1 MVDDVIPTNASSV
14 LVRSLMIAM
23 CGVARAQNYV
33 IDQGTSDALTRY
45 LHLNELPMVTAQF
58 STSPGG
64 SKQLIL
70 TGFVATQFGRNDA
83 ERIATAYLN
92 DPSVNMVDQI
102 LLDPHVEDMRPPPG
116 SAAAAV
122 RNRPTVPINC
132 GTRRCR
138 AFTKTAGR
146 RRLATGR
153 CCRRGIATCGA
164 RRGRIALPWPTR

>member
-1 MVDDVIPTNASSV
+1 MRQRQMRLRAKATAVVSAIIMMVATCA
-14 LVRSLMIAM
+14 
-23 CGVARAQNYV
+23 VARADDYA

-70 TGFVATQFGRNDA
+70 TGFVATQFGRHDA

-102 LLDPHVEDMRPPPG
+102 LIDPHVEDMRSASPG
-116 SAAAAV
+116 SGSAPGSQPS
-122 RNRPTVPINC
+122 NSPNQLWN
-132 GTRRCR
+132 
-138 AFTKTAGR
+138 KTMQ
-146 RRLATGR
+146 
-153 CCRRGIATCGA
+153 GIYKNGA
-164 RRGRIALPWPTR
+164 QSPPASGPMLP